1 MELQAQRTPQAT
13 AVVQEKKTL
22 TYAEL
27 NARANQLARYLQNR
41 GVGPEV
47 RVGVSLE
54 SSPEMMVALLAVL
67 KAGGAC
73 VPLDPNYPPERL
85 HYMLEDAQVPVVI
98 TDSRSITALPVVSS
112 QVIDLSSDWESIAQE
127 GRENLRSAVTPE
139 NLAYVIYTSGSTG
152 KPRGVLLTH
161 AGLVNHNV
169 AAIALYGLQPT
180 DRVLQFSTISFDIAV
195 EEIFPTWM
203 SGATLVLK
211 TPQMPLSGREFLAWI
226 RERQI
231 TVLDLPTAY
240 WHELVHQMSDTKQ
253 ALPPKLRRVIVGGEK
268 ASANALIAWRK
279 VAGDRVQWINTYG
292 PTEAS
297 VIATSFEPQG
307 SEIPAVLPIGRPI
320 ANTQIHVL
328 DSHLQPV
335 PVGLRG
341 ELHIGGAGVARGYL
355 NRPEMTAEKFI
366 ADPFRQTPGARLYKT
381 GDMARF
387 LPSGEIEF
395 LGRADHQVKIRGFR
409 VELGEIEAAL
419 SQHPAVSDPVVV
431 VREDD
436 SGAKN
441 LLAYFVAKQQ
451 PAPKGAELRRFL
463 KDGLP
468 EYMVPHAF
476 VALSSL
482 PLTPNG
488 KVDRRALPAPSADD
502 LAVEEGFSV
511 PKDALESELV
521 KLWEQLLGRRPI
533 GVQQNFFE
541 LGGHSLL
548 AVRLM
553 HRIEQEFGKR
563 LPITTLLQAP
573 TIEQLANVLRGEGCS
588 SDWSSLVPIKPSGSK
603 PPLFC
608 IHGGGGAVMVYREL
622 AQHLAP
628 DQPMYGLQAQGLDG
642 KQPRLNR
649 VEDMAAHYLKEIRA
663 VQPEGPYFLG
673 GLSFGGT
680 VAFEMAQQLH
690 AQGQQ
695 VGLLFLFDTFPKGYE
710 SKVVLLRKLWQMPRN
725 EQFEYIGRKISRYQL
740 QKRIYR
746 HFLPRALKDVREA
759 INQAGM
765 QYEMRRYP
773 GSVTLFCASEKSLR
787 GVRDPY
793 AGWQSLAA
801 GGLEVYEIPGGHVSI
816 LAEPQVRVLAQHLR
830 ACLERAQAVVLQEEL
845 SIK

>member
-1 MELQAQRTPQAT
+1 
-13 AVVQEKKTL
+13 
-22 TYAEL
+22 
-27 NARANQLARYLQNR
+27 
-41 GVGPEV
+41 
-47 RVGVSLE
+47 
-54 SSPEMMVALLAVL
+54 
-67 KAGGAC
+67 
-73 VPLDPNYPPERL
+73 
-85 HYMLEDAQVPVVI
+85 
-98 TDSRSITALPVVSS
+98 
-112 QVIDLSSDWESIAQE
+112 
-127 GRENLRSAVTPE
+127 
-139 NLAYVIYTSGSTG
+139 
-152 KPRGVLLTH
+152 
-161 AGLVNHNV
+161 
-169 AAIALYGLQPT
+169 
-180 DRVLQFSTISFDIAV
+180 
-195 EEIFPTWM
+195 
-203 SGATLVLK
+203 
-211 TPQMPLSGREFLAWI
+211 
-226 RERQI
+226 
-231 TVLDLPTAY
+231 
-240 WHELVHQMSDTKQ
+240 
-253 ALPPKLRRVIVGGEK
+253 
-268 ASANALIAWRK
+268 
-279 VAGDRVQWINTYG
+279 
-292 PTEAS
+292 
-297 VIATSFEPQG
+297 
-307 SEIPAVLPIGRPI
+307 
-320 ANTQIHVL
+320 
-328 DSHLQPV
+328 
-335 PVGLRG
+335 
-341 ELHIGGAGVARGYL
+341 
-355 NRPEMTAEKFI
+355 
-366 ADPFRQTPGARLYKT
+366 
-381 GDMARF
+381 
-387 LPSGEIEF
+387 
-395 LGRADHQVKIRGFR
+395 
-409 VELGEIEAAL
+409 
-419 SQHPAVSDPVVV
+419 
-431 VREDD
+431 
-436 SGAKN
+436 
-441 LLAYFVAKQQ
+441 
-451 PAPKGAELRRFL
+451 
-463 KDGLP
+463 
-468 EYMVPHAF
+468 
-476 VALSSL
+476 
-482 PLTPNG
+482 
-488 KVDRRALPAPSADD
+488 VDRRALPAPSADD

-773 GSVTLFCASEKSLR
+773 GPVTLFCASEKSLR

>member
-1 MELQAQRTPQAT
+1 
-13 AVVQEKKTL
+13 
-22 TYAEL
+22 
-27 NARANQLARYLQNR
+27 
-41 GVGPEV
+41 
-47 RVGVSLE
+47 
-54 SSPEMMVALLAVL
+54 
-67 KAGGAC
+67 
-73 VPLDPNYPPERL
+73 
-85 HYMLEDAQVPVVI
+85 VVI

-127 GRENLRSAVTPE
+127 GRENLHSAVAPE

-279 VAGDRVQWINTYG
+279 VAGNRVQWINTYG

-297 VIATSFEPQG
+297 VIATSFEPQS

-366 ADPFRQTPGARLYKT
+366 TDPFRQAPGARLYKT

-419 SQHPAVSDPVVV
+419 SQYPGISDPVVV

-436 SGAKN
+436 SGAKH

-451 PAPKGAELRRFL
+451 PAPKGTELRRFL

-488 KVDRRALPAPSADD
+488 KVDRRALPVPSAND

-521 KLWEQLLGRRPI
+521 KLWEPLLGRHPI

-588 SDWSSLVPIKPSGSK
+588 SAWSSLVPIKPSGSK

-608 IHGGGGAVMVYREL
+608 VHGGGGTVMVYREL

-680 VAFEMAQQLH
+680 VAFEMAQQLR

-710 SKVVLLRKLWQMPRN
+710 SKVVLLRKLWHMPRN

-773 GSVTLFCASEKSLR
+773 GPVTLFCASEKSLR

-830 ACLERAQAVVLQEEL
+830 ACLDRAQAAFLQEEL
-845 SIK
+845 SIQ

>member
-1 MELQAQRTPQAT
+1 
-13 AVVQEKKTL
+13 
-22 TYAEL
+22 
-27 NARANQLARYLQNR
+27 
-41 GVGPEV
+41 
-47 RVGVSLE
+47 
-54 SSPEMMVALLAVL
+54 
-67 KAGGAC
+67 
-73 VPLDPNYPPERL
+73 
-85 HYMLEDAQVPVVI
+85 
-98 TDSRSITALPVVSS
+98 
-112 QVIDLSSDWESIAQE
+112 
-127 GRENLRSAVTPE
+127 
-139 NLAYVIYTSGSTG
+139 
-152 KPRGVLLTH
+152 VLLTH

-451 PAPKGAELRRFL
+451 PAPKGTELRRFL

-603 PPLFC
+603 LPLFC

-773 GSVTLFCASEKSLR
+773 GPVTLFCASEKSLR

>member
-1 MELQAQRTPQAT
+1 
-13 AVVQEKKTL
+13 
-22 TYAEL
+22 
-27 NARANQLARYLQNR
+27 
-41 GVGPEV
+41 
-47 RVGVSLE
+47 
-54 SSPEMMVALLAVL
+54 
-67 KAGGAC
+67 
-73 VPLDPNYPPERL
+73 
-85 HYMLEDAQVPVVI
+85 
-98 TDSRSITALPVVSS
+98 
-112 QVIDLSSDWESIAQE
+112 
-127 GRENLRSAVTPE
+127 
-139 NLAYVIYTSGSTG
+139 
-152 KPRGVLLTH
+152 
-161 AGLVNHNV
+161 
-169 AAIALYGLQPT
+169 
-180 DRVLQFSTISFDIAV
+180 
-195 EEIFPTWM
+195 
-203 SGATLVLK
+203 
-211 TPQMPLSGREFLAWI
+211 
-226 RERQI
+226 
-231 TVLDLPTAY
+231 
-240 WHELVHQMSDTKQ
+240 MSDTKQ

-451 PAPKGAELRRFL
+451 PAPKGTELRRFL

-773 GSVTLFCASEKSLR
+773 GPVTLFCASEKSLR

>member
-1 MELQAQRTPQAT
+1 
-13 AVVQEKKTL
+13 
-22 TYAEL
+22 
-27 NARANQLARYLQNR
+27 
-41 GVGPEV
+41 
-47 RVGVSLE
+47 
-54 SSPEMMVALLAVL
+54 
-67 KAGGAC
+67 
-73 VPLDPNYPPERL
+73 
-85 HYMLEDAQVPVVI
+85 
-98 TDSRSITALPVVSS
+98 
-112 QVIDLSSDWESIAQE
+112 
-127 GRENLRSAVTPE
+127 
-139 NLAYVIYTSGSTG
+139 
-152 KPRGVLLTH
+152 
-161 AGLVNHNV
+161 
-169 AAIALYGLQPT
+169 
-180 DRVLQFSTISFDIAV
+180 
-195 EEIFPTWM
+195 M

-451 PAPKGAELRRFL
+451 PAPKGTELRRFL

-603 PPLFC
+603 LPLFC

-773 GSVTLFCASEKSLR
+773 GPVTLFCASEKSLR